1 MVLYTL
7 ARVVANLAS
16 VHLIAEGAE
25 RNFFVTPALICDGLV
40 RPLAGGCGML
50 ILYCRFERLS
60 QPSLCFWTRGALY
73 CLSSCHCDVA
83 VFLWGGAI
91 TAPMAAFSIFAW
103 GGCCHA
109 IQMQMSN
116 LKLHVLGLKQTARLC
131 QALTGIMVCA
141 WVFVFVTVYS
151 DNIIWAPRW
160 RMRNSAILIAV
171 ACTVMGLLVQFL
183 GLCFAAGRALSFG
196 WHDSGVGRAASFLY
210 VNAMLLL
217 LGPFMSIY
225 ATNWL
230 LEFAGMTLMT
240 VDICFQVVN
249 VLLLSGLVGPQQWQN
264 PMAAFQKLATLQGF
278 GLAAK
283 RIAVSGHVNE
293 NARDCIVSFPG
304 KYSQEAL
311 SLACVFLTDRASGLG
326 AHCDNPDEPGECWC
340 RAIYG
345 HLPAS
350 TYISVV
356 DMRPAMQNS
365 QAPIELE
372 FKRADAVAMGQRLA
386 TCFGNNASIVNVQT
400 SLPRTQCRLHQQVP
414 LCQSVAQFT
423 ITYRSHHMCAR
434 GGCSP
439 SSSDPELQ
447 DFKLGTVYICYMPG
461 GYGYA
466 TM

>member
-1 MVLYTL
+1 
-7 ARVVANLAS
+7 
-16 VHLIAEGAE
+16 
-25 RNFFVTPALICDGLV
+25 
-40 RPLAGGCGML
+40 
-50 ILYCRFERLS
+50 
-60 QPSLCFWTRGALY
+60 
-73 CLSSCHCDVA
+73 
-83 VFLWGGAI
+83 
-91 TAPMAAFSIFAW
+91 
-103 GGCCHA
+103 
-109 IQMQMSN
+109 
-116 LKLHVLGLKQTARLC
+116 
-131 QALTGIMVCA
+131 
-141 WVFVFVTVYS
+141 
-151 DNIIWAPRW
+151 
-160 RMRNSAILIAV
+160 
-171 ACTVMGLLVQFL
+171 MGLLVQFL

-240 VDICFQVVN
+240 VDICFQVLN

-283 RIAVSGHVNE
+283 RIAFSGHVNE

-304 KYSQEAL
+304 KYSEEWDQAVSAVKSQEAL

-372 FKRADAVAMGQRLA
+372 FKRADAVAMGQRLVIREEHYGELEWQRELA
-386 TCFGNNASIVNVQT
+386 DAEEDARARCAANHGRA
-400 SLPRTQCRLHQQVP
+400 PWGCRW
-414 LCQSVAQFT
+414 FDDW
-423 ITYRSHHMCAR
+423 R
-434 GGCSP
+434 
-439 SSSDPELQ
+439 
-447 DFKLGTVYICYMPG
+447 
-461 GYGYA
+461 
-466 TM
+466 